1 MLHLQRDGVRHVHAH
16 ETSDGFAC
24 LWRKGERVGGGG
36 EGVDGGGVT
45 CVQVRKPWLR
55 TSSSQQ
61 PLCSNAMAPKLTVSV
76 TSVKQQLLLP
86 CKQTVSV
93 WQTER
98 V

>member
-1 MLHLQRDGVRHVHAH
+1 MQ
-16 ETSDGFAC
+16 
-24 LWRKGERVGGGG
+24 ERGGGG
-36 EGVDGGGVT
+36 LT

-55 TSSSQQ
+55 ASSSQQ

-86 CKQTVSV
+86 CKRSVSV
-93 WQTER
+93 WQTAR

>member
-1 MLHLQRDGVRHVHAH
+1 MRVRLRSAYQAQFRFELREGKKRSARYVRA
-16 ETSDGFAC
+16 G
-24 LWRKGERVGGGG
+24 WGGG
-36 EGVDGGGVT
+36 T